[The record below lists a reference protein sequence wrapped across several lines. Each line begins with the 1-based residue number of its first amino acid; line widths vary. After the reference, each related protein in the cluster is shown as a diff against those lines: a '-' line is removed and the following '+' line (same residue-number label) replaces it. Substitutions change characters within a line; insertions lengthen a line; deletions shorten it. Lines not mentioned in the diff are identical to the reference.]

1 MLESTDLSPKLAARK
16 TRDFLHTHS
25 FNALVGFELVRVHRD
40 GVTIKCSVRKELL
53 NCAGVLHGGVTASLA
68 DAAVGTALYHHF
80 PERRPFATVELKINY
95 FRPVMEGRV
104 FARCRILRSG
114 STLCVGQVDLRD
126 EKRRDVGVAL
136 ATYMFLD
143 GQKQTS

>member
-1 MLESTDLSPKLAARK
+1 M
-16 TRDFLHTHS
+16 HS

-40 GVTIKCSVRKELL
+40 GVTIRCDVRQELL

-80 PERRPFATVELKINY
+80 PDRVPFTTVELKINY
-95 FRPVMEGRV
+95 FRPVAEGRV
-104 FARCRILRSG
+104 YARCRLLRAG
-114 STLCVGQVDLRD
+114 STLCVGQVDLKD
-126 EKRRDVGVAL
+126 EKRREIGVAL

-143 GQKQTS
+143 NQK